1 MEEIIIKFIFN
12 NKEVKK
18 IKCKRNEL
26 MKDIITNNFN
36 ELPILNNEY
45 DFIYNGEI
53 INKDNNLSYINAI
66 NNEITIFIK
75 EKKINNSLQVLER
88 LPSSPIKNLYKQSK
102 EFICPICKTCCI
114 VDFKEYK
121 MTFRNCE
128 KKHIQESVL
137 LEEYDKTQQII
148 KNKICTDCPRK
159 DIGIYRCIN
168 CKINL
173 CLSCKSKHNIEHIII
188 DFDSINYSCDIHG
201 EKYIVYCLDCN
212 KNLCKLCKK
221 AHDKNHNYYDFE
233 KNELNYNNIQNDLN
247 KLKRQVN
254 LFTDNIKSI
263 INKLEKVIN
272 IIQIYLRIN
281 NDIFF
286 NYEKQNKNYQ
296 AIKNVENIS
305 KYNQLIV
312 QDLDKIIN
320 ASDDKNKFQL
330 IYQIYK
336 KMTIKERPLPINN
349 KNDINIEY
357 KITNKNNKVKIFGRE
372 FVDNNKNNCQ
382 IFINN
387 KKRELSQNIDINTC
401 QLNNNEILKVQLK
414 INDLS
419 QMTNLSYMFSGCKE
433 LYAVPDISSIR
444 LNNING
450 IDHLFSLCESLS
462 SIDESISNWDI
473 SKVTD
478 ISYIFNGCKSLKSLP
493 DISKWNT
500 SNVVNMKNLFS
511 GCKFLSSLPDI
522 SKWDLSKA
530 EDLSYLFSEC
540 YSLRNLPEISEWNI
554 NNVVDINHMFNSCS
568 SLERI
573 SDISKWNTNNIKNMI
588 YLFAGC
594 NSLTKIPDISNWNTS
609 NITNLISIFN
619 SCQSIEELPDISK
632 WDTSNVIDM
641 SYLFYNCYSLS
652 SLQDISKW
660 TTKNVTNM
668 SYMFYYCQSLEE
680 IPDISQ
686 WDISNVENLSNM
698 FCGCDSMIEFP
709 DLSVWNTGNVINMSY
724 IFANCYSLN
733 KLPDISKWK
742 ISKKC
747 NTEQMF
753 YYSKKSKE
761 NQNNGKKDDCLII

>member
-1 MEEIIIKFIFN
+1 MEEIILKFIFN

-18 IKCKRNEL
+18 LKCKRNER
-26 MKDIITNNFN
+26 MEDIIKNNFN
-36 ELPILNNEY
+36 DLPNLNKY

-53 INKDNNLSYINAI
+53 INKDNNFANFNAI

-75 EKKINNSLQVLER
+75 EKKVNNSLPILER
-88 LPSSPIKNLYKQSK
+88 ALSNPIKNEYKQSK

-114 VDFKEYK
+114 VDFKDYK
-121 MTFRNCE
+121 MSFSNCE
-128 KKHIQESVL
+128 KNHINESLL
-137 LEEYDKTQQII
+137 LEEYDKTQQVI
-148 KNKICTDCPRK
+148 KNKLCTDCPRK
-159 DIGIYRCIN
+159 DIGFYRCIN

-173 CLSCKSKHNIEHIII
+173 CLSCKSKHNKEHIII
-188 DFDSINYSCDIHG
+188 DLESVNYSCDIHG
-201 EKYIVYCLDCN
+201 EKYILYCLNCN

-221 AHDKNHNYYDFE
+221 THDKNHHFYNFE
-233 KNELNYNNIQNDLN
+233 KKELNHNIKNDLN
-247 KLKRQVN
+247 NLKYKIN

-263 INKLEKVIN
+263 INKLQQVIN

-281 NDIFF
+281 NDIIF

-296 AIKNVENIS
+296 IFKNVENIS
-305 KYNQLIV
+305 KYNQLIIK
-312 QDLDKIIN
+312 DIDEIIN
-320 ASDDKNKFQL
+320 TNDDLNKFKL

-336 KMTIKERPLPINN
+336 KMTIKEKSLPMNS

-372 FVDNNKNNCQ
+372 FVDNNKNICQ
-382 IFINN
+382 IIINN
-387 KKRELSQNIDINTC
+387 KVRELSQNIDINSY
-401 QLNNNEILKVQLK
+401 QLIDDEILKVQLK
-414 INDLS
+414 IKDLNK
-419 QMTNLSYMFSGCKE
+419 MTNISYMFSGCKE
-433 LYAVPDISSIR
+433 LYSLPDISSIR

-450 IDHLFSLCESLS
+450 IDHLFCLCESLS
-462 SIDESISNWDI
+462 SIDENISDWDI

-500 SNVVNMKNLFS
+500 SNVVNMRNLFS

-540 YSLRNLPEISEWNI
+540 YSLKNLPEISEWNL
-554 NNVVDINHMFNSCS
+554 NNATDINHMFNSCS
-568 SLERI
+568 SLKEI
-573 SDISKWNTNNIKNMI
+573 PDISKWNTCNIKNMI

-594 NSLTKIPDISNWNTS
+594 NSLVKMPDISNWDTS

-619 SCQSIEELPDISK
+619 SCQSLEELPDISK
-632 WDTSNVIDM
+632 WDTSNIIDM
-641 SYLFYNCYSLS
+641 SYLFYNCYSLT

-660 TTKNVTNM
+660 TTKNVINM

-680 IPDISQ
+680 IPDISK

-698 FCGCDSMIEFP
+698 FCGCDSIIEFP
-709 DLSVWNTGNVINMSY
+709 DLSIWNTGNVANMSY

-742 ISKKC
+742 ISKNA

-753 YYSKKSKE
+753 YYSKKSQE
-761 NQNNGKKDDCLII
+761 NKNNGKKDDCLII